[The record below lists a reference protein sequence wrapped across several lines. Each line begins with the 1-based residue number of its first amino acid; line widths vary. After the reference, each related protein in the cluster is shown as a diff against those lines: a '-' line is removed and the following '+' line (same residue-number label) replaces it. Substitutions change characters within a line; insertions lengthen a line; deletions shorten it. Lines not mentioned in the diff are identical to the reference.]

1 MFSVV
6 NNVGLI
12 TLQKMTKKTF
22 ENLNIGNMSSFIQS
36 PHEDIDDLWIK
47 MEIRSAQ
54 IQKQRKIKVILIK
67 TEITRHISVIM
78 VLIK

>member
-54 IQKQRKIKVILIK
+54 I
-67 TEITRHISVIM
+67 
-78 VLIK
+78 

>member
-36 PHEDIDDLWIK
+36 PHKDIDDLWIK

-54 IQKQRKIKVILIK
+54 IQKQRKMKVILIK